1 MSYNIHLEL
10 QDIQFRYPGAKNPV
24 YAHLNFTF
32 EKGRIGLMGDNGS
45 GKTTLF
51 HVLVGLVKP
60 EQGRVLFNG
69 REMGNNDDFSLLRR
83 HVGMVFQQADDQ
95 LFSPTVIE
103 DVAFG
108 PLNYECSREEAEEI
122 ASRTLKKVGLQGYEH
137 RVTHRLSGGEKRLV
151 ALATVLAM
159 EPDIL
164 LLDEPTN
171 DLDKSSR
178 NRLIEILGELE
189 QSYIIISHDQD
200 FLSNLVESYYFLE
213 QGKLIHT
220 TDAILHQHQHV
231 HVMGEKNHGHHHPL
245 VD

>member
-1 MSYNIHLEL
+1 MKSGSHLEL
-10 QDIQFRYPGAKNPV
+10 QNIVFRYPGAKIPV
-24 YAHLNFTF
+24 YDQLDFTF
-32 EKGRIGLMGDNGS
+32 EKGRAGLLGDNGS

-60 EQGRVLFNG
+60 DRGRVLFNG
-69 REMGNNDDFSLLRR
+69 REMENDNDFKFLRR

-108 PLNYECSREEAEEI
+108 PLNYDCAREEAAEI

-159 EPDIL
+159 EPDVL

-178 NRLIEILGELE
+178 SRLIDILGELE

-200 FLSNLVESYYFLE
+200 FLSNLVESYYLLE
-213 QGKLIHT
+213 KGKLIHT
-220 TDAILHQHQHV
+220 TDAILHQHQHF
-231 HVMGEKNHGHHHPL
+231 HILGEQNHRHHDSL